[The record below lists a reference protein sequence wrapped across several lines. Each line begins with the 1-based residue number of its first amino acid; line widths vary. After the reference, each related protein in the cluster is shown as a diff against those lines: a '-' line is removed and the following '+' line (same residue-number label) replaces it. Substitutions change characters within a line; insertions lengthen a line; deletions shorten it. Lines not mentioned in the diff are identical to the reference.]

1 MHCVYAKSKRDNS
14 VPAAART
21 AAANAKETKQM
32 KELIKRKFKS
42 ALNYVR
48 TFIKW
53 LVISVVTGA
62 VGGLVGTLFHIS
74 IDSVTELRTQNPWIL
89 FFMPIGGLIIVF
101 LYKVTKMWD
110 NGGTNNIINSVKE
123 KETVPFK
130 LAPLIFVSTVIT
142 HLVGGSSGR
151 EGAALQ
157 LGGSIGAQS
166 AKIFR
171 QDKMNENIVIMCG
184 MSSVFSALFGTPI
197 TATVFAIEVISVGVM
212 YYAGLVPCIFSALT
226 AYVIAKYFGVNP
238 VQFTVPGIP
247 PLEFFTVIKIIIL
260 SALCAV
266 VSIIFC
272 VSMKK
277 AAHFG
282 KIIIKND
289 YLRAVCGGII
299 IILLTLL
306 VGTYDYNGAGMNI
319 VQKAIGGTANRYD
332 FILKIIFT
340 AITLAAGF
348 KGGEIVPTFFVGATF
363 GCICGELLGLDP
375 GFSASLGLTALFCGV
390 VNCPFAAFLLAV
402 EIFGGSGIIYY
413 AMASG
418 ISYMLSGYY
427 GLYSSQKI
435 VYSKLRAEYIN
446 IDAK

>member
-1 MHCVYAKSKRDNS
+1 
-14 VPAAART
+14 
-21 AAANAKETKQM
+21 M

-53 LVISVVTGA
+53 LIISVVTGT
-62 VGGLVGTLFHIS
+62 VGGLVGTLFHVS
-74 IDSVTELRTQNPWIL
+74 IDFVTELRSQNTWIL

-130 LAPLIFVSTVIT
+130 LAPLIFISTVIT

-166 AKIFR
+166 AKFFR
-171 QDKMNENIVIMCG
+171 QDKMNKNIVIMCG

-197 TATVFAIEVISVGVM
+197 TATVFAIEVISVGIM
-212 YYAGLVPCIFSALT
+212 YYAGLVSCIFSALT
-226 AYVIAKYFGVNP
+226 AYVIAKSFGVTP
-238 VQFTVPGIP
+238 VHFTVTGIP
-247 PLEFFTVIKIIIL
+247 ALGFSVVIKIIVL
-260 SALCAV
+260 AALCAV

-272 VSMKK
+272 VSMRKT
-277 AAHFG
+277 ALFG
-282 KIIIKND
+282 KKLIKND
-289 YLRAVCGGII
+289 YFRAVIGGII
-299 IILLTLL
+299 VILLTLL

-319 VQKAIGGTANRYD
+319 VQRAIDGKANWYD

-340 AITLAAGF
+340 AVTLAAGF

-363 GCICGELLGLDP
+363 GCVCGSLLGLDP
-375 GFSASLGLTALFCGV
+375 GFSAALGLTTLFCGV
-390 VNCPFAAFLLAV
+390 VNCPFAAFLLAI
-402 EIFGGSGIIYY
+402 EIFGAEGIIYY
-413 AMASG
+413 AMVSG
-418 ISYMLSGYY
+418 IGYMLSGYY

-446 IDAK
+446 MDAK

>member
-1 MHCVYAKSKRDNS
+1 
-14 VPAAART
+14 
-21 AAANAKETKQM
+21 M
-32 KELIKRKFKS
+32 KKLIKRKFKS
-42 ALNYVR
+42 AMNYVR

-74 IDSVTELRTQNPWIL
+74 IDSVTELRGENPWIL

-110 NGGTNNIINSVKE
+110 NGGTNNVINSVKE

-130 LAPLIFVSTVIT
+130 LAPLIFISTVIT

-197 TATVFAIEVISVGVM
+197 TATVFAIEVISVGIM

-226 AYVIAKYFGVNP
+226 AYVISKYFGVNP
-238 VQFTVPGIP
+238 VHFTVSGIP
-247 PLEFFTVIKIIIL
+247 PLGFSAVIRIIIL
-260 SALCAV
+260 AALCAV

-272 VSMKK
+272 VSMRKT
-277 AAHFG
+277 ALFG
-282 KIIIKND
+282 KKLIKND

-299 IILLTLL
+299 VILLTLL
-306 VGTYDYNGAGMNI
+306 VGTYDYNGTGMNI
-319 VQKAIGGTANRYD
+319 VQKAIDGKANWYD

-340 AITLAAGF
+340 AVTLAAGF

-363 GCICGELLGLDP
+363 GCVCGSLLGLDP
-375 GFSASLGLTALFCGV
+375 GFSAALGLTTLFCGV
-390 VNCPFAAFLLAV
+390 VNCPFAAFLLAI
-402 EIFGGSGIIYY
+402 EIFGADGIIYY
-413 AMASG
+413 AMVSG
-418 ISYMLSGYY
+418 IGYMLSGYY

-446 IDAK
+446 MDAK

>member
-1 MHCVYAKSKRDNS
+1 
-14 VPAAART
+14 
-21 AAANAKETKQM
+21 M
-32 KELIKRKFKS
+32 KKLIKRKFKS
-42 ALNYVR
+42 AMNYVR

-74 IDSVTELRTQNPWIL
+74 IDSVTELRGENPWIL

-110 NGGTNNIINSVKE
+110 NGGTNNVINSVKE
-123 KETVPFK
+123 KENVPFK
-130 LAPLIFVSTVIT
+130 LAPLIFISTVIT

-197 TATVFAIEVISVGVM
+197 TATVFAIEVISVGIM

-226 AYVIAKYFGVNP
+226 AYVIAKYFGVTP
-238 VQFTVPGIP
+238 VQFTVSGIP
-247 PLEFFTVIKIIIL
+247 PLGFSAVIRIIIL
-260 SALCAV
+260 AALCAV

-272 VSMKK
+272 VSMRKT
-277 AAHFG
+277 ALFG
-282 KIIIKND
+282 KKLIKND
-289 YLRAVCGGII
+289 YLRAVCGGILV
-299 IILLTLL
+299 ILLTLL

-319 VQKAIGGTANRYD
+319 VQKAIDGKANWYD

-340 AITLAAGF
+340 AVTLAAGF

-363 GCICGELLGLDP
+363 GCVCGSLLGLDP
-375 GFSASLGLTALFCGV
+375 GFSAALGLTTLFCGV
-390 VNCPFAAFLLAV
+390 VNCPFAAFLLAI
-402 EIFGGSGIIYY
+402 EIFGADGIIYY
-413 AMASG
+413 AMVSG
-418 ISYMLSGYY
+418 IGYMLSGYY

-446 IDAK
+446 MDAK

>member
-1 MHCVYAKSKRDNS
+1 
-14 VPAAART
+14 
-21 AAANAKETKQM
+21 M
-32 KELIKRKFKS
+32 KKLIKRKFKS
-42 ALNYVR
+42 AMNYVR

-74 IDSVTELRTQNPWIL
+74 IDSVTELRGENPWIL

-110 NGGTNNIINSVKE
+110 NGGTNNVINSVKE
-123 KETVPFK
+123 KENVPFK
-130 LAPLIFVSTVIT
+130 LAPLIFISTVIT

-197 TATVFAIEVISVGVM
+197 TATVFAIEVISVGIM

-226 AYVIAKYFGVNP
+226 AYVIAKYFGVTP
-238 VQFTVPGIP
+238 VHFTVSGIP
-247 PLEFFTVIKIIIL
+247 PLGFSAVIRIIIL
-260 SALCAV
+260 AALCAV

-272 VSMKK
+272 VSMRKT
-277 AAHFG
+277 ALFG
-282 KIIIKND
+282 KKLIKND
-289 YLRAVCGGII
+289 YLRAVCGGILV
-299 IILLTLL
+299 ILLTLL

-319 VQKAIGGTANRYD
+319 VQKAIDGKANWYD

-340 AITLAAGF
+340 AVTLAAGF

-363 GCICGELLGLDP
+363 GCVCGSLLGLDP
-375 GFSASLGLTALFCGV
+375 GFSAALGLTTLFCGV
-390 VNCPFAAFLLAV
+390 VNCPFAAFLLAI
-402 EIFGGSGIIYY
+402 EIFGADGIIYY
-413 AMASG
+413 AMVSG
-418 ISYMLSGYY
+418 IGYMLSGYY

-446 IDAK
+446 MDAK

>member
-1 MHCVYAKSKRDNS
+1 M
-14 VPAAART
+14 
-21 AAANAKETKQM
+21 
-32 KELIKRKFKS
+32 
-42 ALNYVR
+42 NYVR

-74 IDSVTELRTQNPWIL
+74 IDSVTELRGENPWIL

-110 NGGTNNIINSVKE
+110 NGGTNNVINSVKE
-123 KETVPFK
+123 KENVPFK
-130 LAPLIFVSTVIT
+130 LAPLIFISTVIT

-197 TATVFAIEVISVGVM
+197 TATVFAIEVISVGIM

-226 AYVIAKYFGVNP
+226 AYVIAKYFGVTP
-238 VQFTVPGIP
+238 VRFTVSGIP
-247 PLEFFTVIKIIIL
+247 PLGFSAVIRIIIL
-260 SALCAV
+260 AALCAV

-272 VSMKK
+272 VSMRKT
-277 AAHFG
+277 ALFG
-282 KIIIKND
+282 KKLIKND
-289 YLRAVCGGII
+289 YLRAVCGGILV
-299 IILLTLL
+299 ILLTLL

-319 VQKAIGGTANRYD
+319 VQKAIDGKANWYD

-340 AITLAAGF
+340 AVTLAAGF

-363 GCICGELLGLDP
+363 GCVCGSLLGLDP
-375 GFSASLGLTALFCGV
+375 GFSAALGLTTLFCGV
-390 VNCPFAAFLLAV
+390 VNCPFAAFLLAI
-402 EIFGGSGIIYY
+402 EIFGADGIIYY
-413 AMASG
+413 AMVSG
-418 ISYMLSGYY
+418 IGYMLSGYY

-446 IDAK
+446 MDAK

>member
-1 MHCVYAKSKRDNS
+1 
-14 VPAAART
+14 
-21 AAANAKETKQM
+21 M
-32 KELIKRKFKS
+32 KKLIKRKFKS
-42 ALNYVR
+42 AMNYVR

-74 IDSVTELRTQNPWIL
+74 IDSVTELRGENPWIL

-110 NGGTNNIINSVKE
+110 NGGTNNVINSVKE
-123 KETVPFK
+123 KENVPFK
-130 LAPLIFVSTVIT
+130 LAPLIFISTVIT

-197 TATVFAIEVISVGVM
+197 TATVFAIEVISVGIM

-226 AYVIAKYFGVNP
+226 AYVIAKYFGVTP
-238 VQFTVPGIP
+238 VHFTVSGIP
-247 PLEFFTVIKIIIL
+247 PLGFSAVIRIIIL
-260 SALCAV
+260 AALCAV

-272 VSMKK
+272 VSMRKT
-277 AAHFG
+277 ALFG
-282 KIIIKND
+282 KKLIKND
-289 YLRAVCGGII
+289 YLRAVCGGILV
-299 IILLTLL
+299 ILLTLL

-319 VQKAIGGTANRYD
+319 VQKAIDGKANWYD

-340 AITLAAGF
+340 AVTLAAGF

-363 GCICGELLGLDP
+363 GCVCGSLLGLDP
-375 GFSASLGLTALFCGV
+375 GFSAALGLTTLFCGV
-390 VNCPFAAFLLAV
+390 VNCPFAAFLLAI
-402 EIFGGSGIIYY
+402 EIFGAEGIIYY
-413 AMASG
+413 AMVSG
-418 ISYMLSGYY
+418 IGYMLSGYY

-446 IDAK
+446 MDAK

>member
-1 MHCVYAKSKRDNS
+1 
-14 VPAAART
+14 
-21 AAANAKETKQM
+21 M

-53 LVISVVTGA
+53 LIISVVTGT
-62 VGGLVGTLFHIS
+62 VGGLVGTLFHVS
-74 IDSVTELRTQNPWIL
+74 IDFVTELRSQNTWIL

-130 LAPLIFVSTVIT
+130 LAPLIFISTVIT

-166 AKIFR
+166 AKFFR
-171 QDKMNENIVIMCG
+171 QDKMNKNIVIMCG

-197 TATVFAIEVISVGVM
+197 TATVFAIEVISVGIM
-212 YYAGLVPCIFSALT
+212 YYAGLVSCIFSALT
-226 AYVIAKYFGVNP
+226 AYVIAKSFGVTP
-238 VQFTVPGIP
+238 VHFTVTGIP
-247 PLEFFTVIKIIIL
+247 ALGFSVVIKIIVL
-260 SALCAV
+260 AALCAV

-272 VSMKK
+272 VSMRKT
-277 AAHFG
+277 ALFG
-282 KIIIKND
+282 KKLIKND
-289 YLRAVCGGII
+289 YLRAVIGGII
-299 IILLTLL
+299 VILLTLL

-319 VQKAIGGTANRYD
+319 VQRAIDGKANWYD

-340 AITLAAGF
+340 AVTLAAGF

-363 GCICGELLGLDP
+363 GCVCGSLLGLDP
-375 GFSASLGLTALFCGV
+375 GFSAALGLTTLFCGV
-390 VNCPFAAFLLAV
+390 VNCPFAAFLLAI
-402 EIFGGSGIIYY
+402 EIFGAEGIIYY
-413 AMASG
+413 AMVSG
-418 ISYMLSGYY
+418 IGYMLSGYY

-446 IDAK
+446 MDAK

>member
-1 MHCVYAKSKRDNS
+1 
-14 VPAAART
+14 
-21 AAANAKETKQM
+21 M
-32 KELIKRKFKS
+32 KKLIKRKFKS
-42 ALNYVR
+42 AMNYVR

-74 IDSVTELRTQNPWIL
+74 IDSVTELRGENPWIL

-110 NGGTNNIINSVKE
+110 NGGTNNVINSVKE
-123 KETVPFK
+123 KENVPFK
-130 LAPLIFVSTVIT
+130 LAPLIFISTVIT

-197 TATVFAIEVISVGVM
+197 TATVFAIEVISVGIM

-226 AYVIAKYFGVNP
+226 AYVIAKYFGVTP
-238 VQFTVPGIP
+238 VHFTVSGIP
-247 PLEFFTVIKIIIL
+247 PIGFSAVIRIIIL
-260 SALCAV
+260 AALCAV

-272 VSMKK
+272 VSMRKT
-277 AAHFG
+277 ALFG
-282 KIIIKND
+282 KKLIKND
-289 YLRAVCGGII
+289 YLRAVCGGILV
-299 IILLTLL
+299 ILLTLL

-319 VQKAIGGTANRYD
+319 VQKAIDGKANWYD

-340 AITLAAGF
+340 AVTLAAGF

-363 GCICGELLGLDP
+363 GCVCGSLLGLDP
-375 GFSASLGLTALFCGV
+375 GFSAALGLTTLFCGV
-390 VNCPFAAFLLAV
+390 VNCPFAAFLLAI
-402 EIFGGSGIIYY
+402 EIFGADGIIYY
-413 AMASG
+413 AMVSG
-418 ISYMLSGYY
+418 IGYMLSGYY

-446 IDAK
+446 MDAK